1 MNTIKNDGDL
11 CNSPFAISI
20 SNPPEYTL
28 FAPSPR
34 KSCISCYFQIIPG
47 RTARPQEH
55 MKTTTFVGGGGGG
68 EGKYSVLCS
77 LLSLG
82 QGKNSQASEK
92 ILNIQGG

>member
-1 MNTIKNDGDL
+1 MNVIRL
-11 CNSPFAISI
+11 SPFLF

-55 MKTTTFVGGGGGG
+55 MKTTTFVGGGGG